1 MCRMQ
6 NFGVTVFACS
16 FRFLTSPFLLL
27 LLPHFCLFAGHL
39 VGISVEHVFGKA
51 FRILGLDERKGRW
64 VVEQD
69 F

>member
-1 MCRMQ
+1 MQ
-6 NFGVTVFACS
+6 NFGVTVFACY

-27 LLPHFCLFAGHL
+27 LLPHFCLFVGHL
-39 VGISVEHVFGKA
+39 VGISVENVFGKA